1 MFCYQCFVR
10 FFEEV
15 GVQSA
20 TVEIKNTT
28 KTSRLALSAAVTS
41 DLGEAVPDKQ
51 QGWIVLG

>member
-10 FFEEV
+10 FFEV

-20 TVEIKNTT
+20 SVEIKNTT